1 MSEHYVLMQIITEL
15 SHLIF
20 PTRCYGCNSLGM
32 SICSTCRQEWIPH
45 YYKTHSGQLNV
56 HSALVYSPTASK
68 IILAAKENG
77 LKGADEL
84 LIAAVVHVLSK
95 ARLDKPRFDKGC
107 FTLVPVP
114 SSKRSQRRRGR
125 SFIVDLTRAISKQT
139 GIAFNDCLQV
149 SRPVS
154 DQSGLTRVQR
164 ISNMHGAFS
173 LKTGAILRGDVILID
188 DVVTTG
194 ATLREAA
201 RALNSQ
207 GFHAF
212 GSVCA
217 VTACVA
223 QPLR

>member
-1 MSEHYVLMQIITEL
+1 MDIFSEL
-15 SHLIF
+15 SQLIF
-20 PTRCYGCNSLGM
+20 PTRCYGCNALGV
-32 SICSTCRQEWIPH
+32 SICTTCRREWIPH
-45 YYKTHSGQLNV
+45 YYKTHVSALNV
-56 HSALVYSPTASK
+56 HSALIYTPTASK

-77 LKGADEL
+77 LQGADDL
-84 LIAAVVHVLSK
+84 LIAAVIHVLDK
-95 ARLDKPRFDKGC
+95 ARLDKGY
-107 FTLVPVP
+107 FTLVPIP
-114 SSKRSQRRRGR
+114 SSKQSQRGRGR
-125 SFIVDLTRAISKQT
+125 SFIVDLTQTISRQT
-139 GIAFNDCLQV
+139 SIAVNDCLQV
-149 SRPVS
+149 VRRVS
-154 DQSGLTRVQR
+154 DQSGLTRAQR

-173 LKTGAILRGDVILID
+173 LKPGSILRGDAIVID

-207 GFHAF
+207 GFQGF

>member
-1 MSEHYVLMQIITEL
+1 MGI
-15 SHLIF
+15 
-20 PTRCYGCNSLGM
+20 
-32 SICSTCRQEWIPH
+32 SICTDCRREWIPH
-45 YYKTHSGQLNV
+45 YYKTHINLLSV
-56 HSALVYSPTASK
+56 HSAIMYTPTASK

-77 LKGADEL
+77 LQGADDL
-84 LIAAVVHVLSK
+84 LIAAIVHVLSK
-95 ARLDKPRFDKGC
+95 ARLDRGY

-125 SFIVDLTRAISKQT
+125 SFIVDLTKAISKHT
-139 GIAFNDCLQV
+139 GIAVNDCLQV
-149 SRPVS
+149 SRRVS
-154 DQSGLTRVQR
+154 DQSGLTRIQR
-164 ISNMHGAFS
+164 SSNMHGAFS
-173 LKTGAILRGDVILID
+173 VKPGAILRGDAIVID

-194 ATLREAA
+194 ATLREAT

-212 GSVCA
+212 GSVSA

>member
-1 MSEHYVLMQIITEL
+1 MLYT
-15 SHLIF
+15 
-20 PTRCYGCNSLGM
+20 
-32 SICSTCRQEWIPH
+32 
-45 YYKTHSGQLNV
+45 
-56 HSALVYSPTASK
+56 PTASR
-68 IILAAKENG
+68 IILAAKENS

-84 LIAAVVHVLSK
+84 LIAAIIHVLNK
-95 ARLDKPRFDKGC
+95 ARLETEY

-114 SSKRSQRRRGR
+114 SSKQSQRHRGR
-125 SFIVDLTRAISKQT
+125 RFIVDLTTTISQAT
-139 GIAFNDCLQV
+139 GIGMSDCLQV
-149 SRPVS
+149 SRPVF
-154 DQSGLTRVQR
+154 DQSGLTKAQR
-164 ISNMHGAFS
+164 ISNMYGAFS
-173 LKTGAILRGDVILID
+173 LKPGAILRGDAILID

-194 ATLREAA
+194 ATLQEAA

>member
-1 MSEHYVLMQIITEL
+1 MSIFSEL
-15 SHLIF
+15 SHLVF
-20 PTRCYGCNSLGM
+20 PTRCYGCNALGL
-32 SICSTCRQEWIPH
+32 SVCSKCRQEWIPH
-45 YYKTHSGQLNV
+45 YYKTTVTPINV
-56 HSALVYSPTASK
+56 HSALVYTPTASK
-68 IILAAKENG
+68 IILAAKENS
-77 LKGADEL
+77 LQGADDL
-84 LIAAVVHVLSK
+84 LIAAIVHVLSK
-95 ARLDKPRFDKGC
+95 ARLDSRY

-114 SSKRSQRRRGR
+114 SSKQSQRRRGR
-125 SFIVDLTRAISKQT
+125 SFIVDLTNTISKQT
-139 GIAFNDCLQV
+139 GIGVNDCLQL
-149 SRPVS
+149 SRRVA
-154 DQSGLTRVQR
+154 DQSGLTRTQR
-164 ISNMHGAFS
+164 SSNMHRAFS
-173 LKTGAILRGDVILID
+173 IKPGALLRGDAIVID